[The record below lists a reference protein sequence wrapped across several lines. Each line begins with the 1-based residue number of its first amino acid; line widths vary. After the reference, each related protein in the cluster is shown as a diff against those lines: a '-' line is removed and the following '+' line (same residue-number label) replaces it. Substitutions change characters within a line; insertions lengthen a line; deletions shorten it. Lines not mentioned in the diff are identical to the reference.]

1 MQTPCCDL
9 RATRKAFANGT
20 DSMSENQRMVHRL
33 GLAAG
38 LTLCMTVTAIS
49 VALAQQ
55 TSQDA
60 VTRKIGTIKAI
71 NGQTVTL
78 KVDSGPDV
86 NIIIQDSTRLAQ
98 LPAGQTDLK
107 AAVPIQ
113 LKDVQVGDR
122 MLARGKP
129 GDDGQSVTASMVIVM
144 KQADLAQKQQH
155 DREDW
160 QKRGVGGIVTGID
173 AAGGMVTVSVTPTFS
188 IAVKTSPQTIFLR
201 YAPDSVKFSD
211 AQRGTFDQIKNGDQ
225 LRARGDRSEDGKQ
238 VTAEEIVSG
247 SFRNIAGTV
256 SSVDAANNTIN
267 VMDLITKKPVQ
278 VKITSDSQLRKLTPM
293 MAQGLAMLLKGRPEG
308 APPTP
313 TSSGPPGGRPGGPPD
328 LQRMLGRVPAVTLAE
343 LQKGDALM
351 IVSTQSEGGTP
362 VSAITLL
369 AGVEPVLTASS
380 SASGAATLLSGWNMS
395 ASMGDA
401 AAQ

>member
-1 MQTPCCDL
+1 
-9 RATRKAFANGT
+9 
-20 DSMSENQRMVHRL
+20 
-33 GLAAG
+33 
-38 LTLCMTVTAIS
+38 MTVAAITL
-49 VALAQQ
+49 ALGQQ
-55 TSQDA
+55 TTTPEAS
-60 VTRKIGTIKAI
+60 TRKIGTVKAI
-71 NGQTVTL
+71 DGQTVTL
-78 KVDSGPDV
+78 KADAGPDV
-86 NIIIQDSTRLAQ
+86 KIIIQDSTRLAQ

-122 MLARGKP
+122 MLVRGKP
-129 GDDGQSVTASMVIVM
+129 GDDNQSVIASFVVLM

-173 AAGGMVTVSVTPTFS
+173 GTGGVITISVTPTYS
-188 IAVKTSPQTIFLR
+188 IAVKTSPKTVFLR

-211 AQRGTFDQIKNGDQ
+211 AKRGTFDQIKSGDQ
-225 LRARGDRSEDGKQ
+225 LRTRGDRSEDGKQ

-256 SSVDAANNTIN
+256 TSVDAANNIIH

-278 VKITSDSQLRKLTPM
+278 VKVTSDSQLRKLTPQ

-308 APPTP
+308 TPAPAAAP
-313 TSSGPPGGRPGGPPD
+313 GPPAGRPGGPPD
-328 LQRMLGRVPAVTLAE
+328 LQRMLGRVPTVTLAE

-351 IVSTQSEGGTP
+351 IVSTQSEGAVP

-401 AAQ
+401 ASQ